1 MNPSC
6 RILALDGGGIRGVIP
21 AYLLAV
27 LEAQLGC
34 PIYQCFDV
42 IAGTST
48 GGLISLALTT
58 PRDSGAPM
66 TAVDALNLYLQ
77 DGTKI
82 FVKQGI
88 LNFGIFEALYSGAA
102 VESWMQQQFPPG
114 MTLSRAWTA
123 MKALGTRLGVP
134 VPRQVLTTTYT
145 VRSADPTVGVGP
157 YLFNWENAAANPADD
172 YQVWEAARSTSAA
185 PVYFP
190 MAHVGSL
197 AHPGTT
203 GADRW
208 AVDGG
213 MMANNPALF
222 ALAWA
227 ARNRLFPALDGV
239 SILSLG
245 TGMYDPPLNPN
256 DSDFGAGNWGVHR
269 WGLDDLLATQFPIV
283 NVLTTANIQAPDA
296 QLRLLLPASGYQRL
310 EPRLPASLE
319 PMDTTKTGPLL
330 QAAADYVWPYPP
342 PPGVTLPSTPTQPG
356 PGYPLLRT
364 VLGSLQLPGRI

>member
-1 MNPSC
+1 MKPSC

-27 LEAQLGC
+27 LEAQLGR

-58 PRDSGAPM
+58 PGGTGAPM
-66 TAVDALNLYLQ
+66 SAVDALNLYLQ
-77 DGTKI
+77 DGKEI
-82 FVKQGI
+82 FVKQGT
-88 LNFGIFEALYSGAA
+88 LDFGILEALYSGSAIEA
-102 VESWMQQQFPPG
+102 WMQRQFPPG
-114 MTLSRAWTA
+114 MSLARARA
-123 MKALGTRLGVP
+123 DMRALGARLGVP
-134 VPRQVLTTTYT
+134 VPRQVLTTTYA
-145 VRSADPTVGVGP
+145 VRSSDPSVPVGP
-157 YLFNWENAAANPADD
+157 YLFNWEDGAENPADD
-172 YQVWEAARSTSAA
+172 YQVWEAARATSAA

-190 MAHVGSL
+190 MSHVGSL
-197 AHPGTT
+197 ANPGST

-227 ARNRLFPALDGV
+227 ARHRLFASLEGAFV
-239 SILSLG
+239 LSLG
-245 TGMYDPPLNPN
+245 TGMYDPPLHPN

-269 WGLDDLLATQFPIV
+269 WGLDDVIATNFPIV

-296 QLRLLLPASGYQRL
+296 QLQLLLPDSGYQRL

-330 QAAADYVWPYPP
+330 QAAAEYVWPYPA

-356 PGYPLLRT
+356 PGYPLLQE
-364 VLGSLQLPGRI
+364 VIGSYRGTEIG